1 MHQDELAERPTD
13 GLAQSHPRP
22 PPLHPPAQGAL
33 HMLGC
38 FFVGAEKEEEYA
50 ELAGCRIGAAVRGG
64 VLRELPYL
72 SARDSKFPGE
82 PQRDGFLAVAS
93 PRLRRLPAGV

>member
-50 ELAGCRIGAAVRGG
+50 QLAARRIGAAVRGQ
-64 VLRELPYL
+64 VLREIAEL
-72 SARDSKFPGE
+72 SAG
-82 PQRDGFLAVAS
+82 DG
-93 PRLRRLPAGV
+93 